1 MGVAPKLTQSR
12 VPVHSIRQRFAF
24 TMIEVLAVVAIIG
37 VLVGLL
43 LPAVQ
48 ASRESARRRSCMN
61 NLSQIGL
68 AVQLYHQSF
77 QQLPVQLSGTDGPT
91 AQDNDRR
98 LSIFV
103 GLLPFIDQSA
113 LAVQIQETQLPLN
126 SGMYGGMY
134 FEDWGDDSV
143 DELQEGEDEEVKTWL
158 AGGPVPYENTFA
170 PWVTEVPTLRCPS
183 DPGAGL
189 PALGRTNYAAC
200 LGDGMVAANTGP
212 MKSVNGV
219 YQLDS
224 ELADQTNA
232 AMRGIFVPRVVT
244 RLSDATDG
252 LSQTILLGEIC
263 TDLGDSDTRT
273 SPAINGGPALRSNP
287 SWVFGEEL
295 IDAGKPKFWSPGV
308 SHIATLITS
317 AGRGYRWADGM
328 PIFTGFN
335 TILPPNGPCVIEG
348 KSDDDTGYLTASSRH
363 LTGVNICMADGSIS
377 FVTNSVDTGDQTAA
391 TPYVGSPNKPD
402 QKSKYGIWG
411 AMGTRNSRE
420 LFSRPTAE

>member
-24 TMIEVLAVVAIIG
+24 TMTEVLTVVAVIG

-113 LAVQIQETQLPLN
+113 LAAQIQETQLPLN

-134 FEDWGDDSV
+134 FEDWDDDSV

-158 AGGPVPYENTFA
+158 AGGPIPYENTFA

-183 DPGAGL
+183 DPG
-189 PALGRTNYAAC
+189 C
-200 LGDGMVAANTGP
+200 LL
-212 MKSVNGV
+212 
-219 YQLDS
+219 Y
-224 ELADQTNA
+224 
-232 AMRGIFVPRVVT
+232 
-244 RLSDATDG
+244 
-252 LSQTILLGEIC
+252 
-263 TDLGDSDTRT
+263 T
-273 SPAINGGPALRSNP
+273 SPSPRDKRQSRMP
-287 SWVFGEEL
+287 S
-295 IDAGKPKFWSPGV
+295 
-308 SHIATLITS
+308 S
-317 AGRGYRWADGM
+317 A
-328 PIFTGFN
+328 
-335 TILPPNGPCVIEG
+335 
-348 KSDDDTGYLTASSRH
+348 
-363 LTGVNICMADGSIS
+363 
-377 FVTNSVDTGDQTAA
+377 
-391 TPYVGSPNKPD
+391 
-402 QKSKYGIWG
+402 
-411 AMGTRNSRE
+411 
-420 LFSRPTAE
+420 